1 MKRPPITFVKPSKGD
16 LDYAALRLRYMNPE
30 NVAKDFPSKR
40 ERAAIAAVFEWLS
53 YNCTTAWRLK
63 NGTVTDVAMS
73 KSVRREIGTST
84 HLVMSNETYERA
96 REVLGASELRAE
108 RVRVKKAKPMRPRS
122 DDAPTK
128 EGVKDR

>member
-53 YNCTTAWRLK
+53 YNSLTAWQLK
-63 NGTVTDVAMS
+63 NGTYTVVAMT
-73 KSVRREIGTST
+73 RTSRSSP
-84 HLVMSNETYERA
+84 HAHPGCPALAGNPCRSSR
-96 REVLGASELRAE
+96 GASRSRSRAAE
-108 RVRVKKAKPMRPRS
+108 GETA
-122 DDAPTK
+122 AP
-128 EGVKDR
+128 DP